1 MTEFTSTVTLTF
13 EINNLEAFDKEEYI
27 ERLKEQYIE
36 LYDLEIKDHEIS
48 NIEEVQP
55 LKCNPIESNQSIMTQ
70 TKVIG
75 ESVKR
80 TERNFVKSYTD
91 DYAKAITENYRQYHI
106 NTLQGNLSGNYPE
119 YAREQLDA
127 IENGTANLMW
137 FKVYSG
143 KRYYKIVQ
151 QEFETWEKS
160 KYYGQY
166 RDSSVHSFVDKETGE
181 VYKPAGWAK
190 PAKHV
195 RFDMRDVKQLRFLL
209 NPRNVDWAGGYLYL
223 R

>member
-1 MTEFTSTVTLTF
+1 MT
-13 EINNLEAFDKEEYI
+13 A
-27 ERLKEQYIE
+27 
-36 LYDLEIKDHEIS
+36 
-48 NIEEVQP
+48 
-55 LKCNPIESNQSIMTQ
+55 

-75 ESVKR
+75 ESVKQTNR
-80 TERNFVKSYTD
+80 TFIKSYVE
-91 DYAKAITENYRQYHI
+91 DYAKAITENYKRYHI
-106 NTLQGNLSGNYPE
+106 RTLNGNLSGNYPE

-127 IENGTANLMW
+127 IENGTANLMK

-166 RDSSVHSFVDKETGE
+166 RDSSVHCFVDKETGD
-181 VYKPAGWAK
+181 VYKPASWSA
-190 PAKHV
+190 PAKHIRYTFQNV
-195 RFDMRDVKQLRFLL
+195 DHLKFLL
-209 NPRNVDWAGGYLYL
+209 NPDNVGWAGGYLYL

>member
-1 MTEFTSTVTLTF
+1 
-13 EINNLEAFDKEEYI
+13 
-27 ERLKEQYIE
+27 
-36 LYDLEIKDHEIS
+36 
-48 NIEEVQP
+48 
-55 LKCNPIESNQSIMTQ
+55 MTQ

-75 ESVKR
+75 ESVKQTNR
-80 TERNFVKSYTD
+80 TFVKSYVN
-91 DYAKAITENYRQYHI
+91 DYANAITENYRIYHLE
-106 NTLQGNLSGNYPE
+106 TLTGNLSGNYPE

-127 IENGTANLMW
+127 IENGTANLMK
-137 FKVYSG
+137 FVVKTG

-166 RDSSVHSFVDKETGE
+166 RDGSVHAFVDKETGD
-181 VYKPAGWAK
+181 VYKPASWAA

-195 RFDMRDVKQLRFLL
+195 RFTFQNVDHLKFLL
-209 NPRNVDWAGGYLYL
+209 NPKNVGWAGGYLYM

>member
-1 MTEFTSTVTLTF
+1 
-13 EINNLEAFDKEEYI
+13 
-27 ERLKEQYIE
+27 
-36 LYDLEIKDHEIS
+36 
-48 NIEEVQP
+48 
-55 LKCNPIESNQSIMTQ
+55 MTQ

-80 TERNFVKSYTD
+80 TDRNFVKAYTD
-91 DYAKAITENYRQYHI
+91 DYAKAITENYRLYHI

-160 KYYGQY
+160 KYYGQ
-166 RDSSVHSFVDKETGE
+166 FVIQVFTHLLIK
-181 VYKPAGWAK
+181 KQ
-190 PAKHV
+190 
-195 RFDMRDVKQLRFLL
+195 VKFINQLVGQSLL
-209 NPRNVDWAGGYLYL
+209 NTLDLICVT
-223 R
+223 

>member
-1 MTEFTSTVTLTF
+1 
-13 EINNLEAFDKEEYI
+13 
-27 ERLKEQYIE
+27 
-36 LYDLEIKDHEIS
+36 
-48 NIEEVQP
+48 
-55 LKCNPIESNQSIMTQ
+55 MTQ

-75 ESVKR
+75 ESVKQTNR
-80 TERNFVKSYTD
+80 TFVKSYVE
-91 DYAKAITENYRQYHI
+91 DYAKAITENYRRYHI
-106 NTLQGNLSGNYPE
+106 RTLNGNLHGNYPE

-160 KYYGQY
+160 RYYGQY
-166 RDSSVHSFVDKETGE
+166 RDGSVHAFVDKKTGQ
-181 VYKPAGWAK
+181 VYKPASWQA

-195 RFDMRDVKQLRFLL
+195 RYDLRIIREREFLF
-209 NPRNVDWAGGYLYL
+209 NSNNTGWAGGYLYL